1 MTGLR
6 GGCRQGWGTNGS
18 PVRLRQAEKPTA
30 GSVSC
35 SEPTP
40 KAWHRNPQARNHKRE
55 ELLAPPALQ
64 GGKKRSLNGEGCVI
78 LCCEAISPDKNRTR
92 SAAPSTAEPPEIRS
106 KSLRRD
112 RLCTGIALW
121 ATVQPG

>member
-40 KAWHRNPQARNHKRE
+40 KAWHRNPQARNHKKGR
-55 ELLAPPALQ
+55 AAGSP
-64 GGKKRSLNGEGCVI
+64 GYTRWGEM
-78 LCCEAISPDKNRTR
+78 LSE
-92 SAAPSTAEPPEIRS
+92 
-106 KSLRRD
+106 RRGMCHIV
-112 RLCTGIALW
+112 L
-121 ATVQPG
+121 

>member
-1 MTGLR
+1 MAAGRAGALTAALY
-6 GGCRQGWGTNGS
+6 GCVRQ
-18 PVRLRQAEKPTA
+18 
-30 GSVSC
+30 
-35 SEPTP
+35 
-40 KAWHRNPQARNHKRE
+40 RNPQQGACPAASPHQRLGIGIPRHETTKRE
-55 ELLAPPALQ
+55 ELLAPPAIQ
-64 GGKKRSLNGEGCVI
+64 GGEKCSLNGEGCVI

-92 SAAPSTAEPPEIRS
+92 SGAPGTAEPPEIRS